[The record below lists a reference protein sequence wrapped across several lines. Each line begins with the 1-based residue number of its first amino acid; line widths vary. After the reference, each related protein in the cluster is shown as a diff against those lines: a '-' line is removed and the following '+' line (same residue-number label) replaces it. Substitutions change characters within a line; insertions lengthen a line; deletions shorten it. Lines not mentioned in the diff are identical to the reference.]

1 MVFGVGAIVPILISI
16 VLAFIAWMSAQVIFM
31 KGFRAGMQHEAK
43 GWIDAINKVTPPN
56 WQSIPTPPGYDAER
70 AKAAAQVY
78 VEAYKVALDVI
89 KEEIAMN
96 RIEALA
102 KELSDLVEEIEGN
115 EQQ

>member
-1 MVFGVGAIVPILISI
+1 MVLGIVVQIAITLVI
-16 VLAFIAWMSAQVIFM
+16 AFIAWMSAQVIFLR
-31 KGFRAGMQHEAK
+31 GFRAGMQHEAK
-43 GWIDAINKVTPPN
+43 GWVDAVNKVTPPN
-56 WQSIPTPPGYDAER
+56 WQSIPTPPGYDVER

-102 KELSDLVEEIEGN
+102 KELSEMVEEMEGN
-115 EQQ
+115 GK

>member
-1 MVFGVGAIVPILISI
+1 MVLGIVIQIAITL
-16 VLAFIAWMSAQVIFM
+16 VLALIAWVSSQVIFM

-43 GWIDAINKVTPPN
+43 GWVDALTKVTPPN
-56 WQSIPTPPGYDAER
+56 WQSIPTPPGYDADR

-78 VEAYKVALDVI
+78 VEAFKVALDVI

-102 KELSDLVEEIEGN
+102 KELSVLAQETEGN
-115 EQQ
+115 G